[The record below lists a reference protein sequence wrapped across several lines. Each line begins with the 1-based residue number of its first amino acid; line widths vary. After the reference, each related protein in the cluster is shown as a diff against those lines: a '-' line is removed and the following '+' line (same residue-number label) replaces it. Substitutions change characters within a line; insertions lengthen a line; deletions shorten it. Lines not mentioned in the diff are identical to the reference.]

1 MLVDVVI
8 DDQISGQGHGGR
20 LHNMTTS
27 EIFKHLL
34 NYRIEYRLYRN
45 VGL

>member
-1 MLVDVVI
+1 MVALMLVDVVI
-8 DDQISGQGHGGR
+8 DDQISEQGHGGR

-34 NYRIEYRLYRN
+34 NYR
-45 VGL
+45 V